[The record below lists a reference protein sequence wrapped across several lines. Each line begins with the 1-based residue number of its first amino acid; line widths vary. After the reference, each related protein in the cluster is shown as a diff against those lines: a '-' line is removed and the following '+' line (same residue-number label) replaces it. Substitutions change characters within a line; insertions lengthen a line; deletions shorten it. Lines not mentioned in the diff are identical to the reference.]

1 VNLPVKVTHLVYSWL
16 PVTQNWIWSQLHFN
30 ESADSSVICMTEENC
45 GLFPVAKK
53 FTAFSTRTADKA
65 GLLMARYWVRQ
76 PSAFLR
82 RSLSSAGPDIVHGHF
97 STESWRVLSHAKA
110 AGLPLITTF
119 YGLDVDKLPRRRV
132 WKKRY
137 RDLFSYGT
145 RFMVEGPFMG
155 KRLEAIG
162 CPAAKIRVVALG
174 VDRSLYRH
182 NAHGGEDGR
191 AAVKVLFT
199 GLSREKKG
207 PLDAAGAFIIAAGR
221 APALELH
228 CIGDGPYRQKVERM
242 LHAAGLSDRVVFHG
256 FVPVEQY
263 RTLLSGSDIVLAPS
277 RYAAD
282 GDCEG
287 GAPVVCIEAQASG
300 VPVVGTRHCDIPFVV
315 IHGRTGLLSPEG
327 ARESLARD
335 MVILA
340 GDHNL
345 RRSMGARG
353 RDHAAKQHDI
363 TLQVQKIT
371 GVYREALSR
380 GNRRK
385 CL

>member
-1 VNLPVKVTHLVYSWL
+1 MNLPVKVTHVVYSWL

-30 ESADSSVICMTEENC
+30 ESVDPTVISMTEENP
-45 GLFPVAKK
+45 GRFPVAKK
-53 FTAFSTRTADKA
+53 FTAFSTGAAGTT
-65 GLLMARYWVRQ
+65 GLLLARYWIRQ
-76 PSAFLR
+76 PAAFLR
-82 RSLSSAGPDIVHGHF
+82 SSLSATGPDIVHGHF

-137 RDLFSYGT
+137 RELFSYGT

-162 CPAAKIRVVALG
+162 CPAEKIRVVALG
-174 VDRSLYRH
+174 VDRSLYRK
-182 NAHGGEDGR
+182 NPDGGEG
-191 AAVKVLFT
+191 AVKVLFT

-207 PLDAAGAFIIAAGR
+207 PLDAAAAFIIAAGR

-228 CIGDGPYRQKVERM
+228 CIGDGPYRPQMERM

-256 FVPVEQY
+256 FVPVEKY
-263 RTLLSGSDIVLAPS
+263 RTLLSESDIVLAPS

-327 ARESLARD
+327 NRESIARD

-340 GDHNL
+340 GDRNL

-363 TLQVQKIT
+363 ILQVQKIN
-371 GVYREALSR
+371 GVYQEALSR

-385 CL
+385 HL